1 MDLNWFLNIIEDG
14 DLCSSLFLLL
24 VLFWIGSH
32 VVNSRPE
39 LARWGWRVALGVFL
53 TYVAFRV
60 ITLAPTTPEELL
72 WIMLRGL
79 MAAAFVSALTWI
91 LLPVCIAIWIWTVT
105 GRRFLAAARVA
116 SELER
121 KQQQEKQGA
130 EQRRQE
136 QLTRTLELERL
147 APERQL
153 QQKEA
158 EARARVERD
167 AAETASRR
175 REEAQ
180 LRSELLYERHARQ
193 LAVSFPRERFEQF
206 MERYMGEATPPDLV
220 EQRELLLKE
229 TILDSLGTAT
239 IPKFA
244 SMTDL
249 AAFFAA
255 RRQEI
260 EELPHDEDAKDAY
273 RIQLNKQEDEAL
285 RKLLKPS

>member
-1 MDLNWFLNIIEDG
+1 MDFNWFLNIIEDG

-24 VLFWIGSH
+24 ILYWIGGH
-32 VVNSRPE
+32 VVNSYPG

-53 TYVAFRV
+53 NYVAFRV

-72 WIMLRGL
+72 WIVLRGL

-91 LLPVCIAIWIWTVT
+91 LLPVCMAIWTAT
-105 GRRFLAAARVA
+105 GRRFIAAARVA
-116 SELER
+116 SETAR
-121 KQQQEKQGA
+121 KHQHETHLA

-136 QLTRTLELERL
+136 QLTRTLEFERL

-193 LAVSFPRERFEQF
+193 LTSSFPRERFEQF
-206 MERYMGEATPPDLV
+206 MDRYLSADTPPELV
-220 EQRELLLKE
+220 ERREQLLKE
-229 TILDSLGTAT
+229 MILDSLGTTTA
-239 IPKFA
+239 PKFA
-244 SMTDL
+244 SMTEL
-249 AAFFAA
+249 AAFYADQ
-255 RRQEI
+255 RKEI
-260 EELPHDEDAKDAY
+260 EKLPHDEDAKDAY

-285 RKLLKPS
+285 RKLLKP